1 MKIIEIINYFE
12 QIIPLDFQETYDNC
26 GLQVGNAGNELTKAL
41 ITLDITESV
50 IEEALENN
58 CNLIISHHPLIF
70 QGVKKITGSNP
81 TERILEKAL
90 KSDLCIYCAHTCLDN
105 NFSGLN
111 TFIGG
116 KLGLQHIK
124 ILEPAKN
131 ILKKLVVFCP
141 VEHAEK
147 VRNAMFS
154 AGAGH
159 IGNYDFCSFNTSG
172 AGSFRANEHAKPF
185 VGQLN
190 ELHFEQEVRIE
201 TVFPDHI
208 RSQVIQAMLQSHPYE
223 EVAYD
228 IYPMD
233 NDYANAGAGI
243 IGELQGEVAVM
254 DFINSL
260 KQIFKTACIRYNKGR
275 RQTIHKVAFC
285 GGSGSFLIKIAMKH
299 QADIIITSDVKYHE
313 FFNENIII
321 ADIGHFESE
330 YFSTELIAT
339 IITKK
344 FPTFAFLFSQKNTN
358 PVHYI

>member
-58 CNLIISHHPLIF
+58 CNLVISHHPLIF
-70 QGVKKITGSNP
+70 QGIKKITGANP

-105 NFSGLN
+105 NSGGLN
-111 TFIGG
+111 TFIAG
-116 KLGLQHIK
+116 KLGLQNIK

-147 VRNAMFS
+147 VRNTMFS

-159 IGNYDFCSFNTSG
+159 IGNYDSCSFNTSG
-172 AGSFRANEHAKPF
+172 EGSFRANEHANPF
-185 VGQLN
+185 VGQLK
-190 ELHFEQEVRIE
+190 ELHFEHEVRIE
-201 TVFPDHI
+201 TIFPDHI

-243 IGELQGEVAVM
+243 IGELHDEVAAT
-254 DFINSL
+254 DFMVSL
-260 KQIFKTACIRYNKGR
+260 KQLFRTACIRHNKGR
-275 RQTIHKVAFC
+275 RQTIKKIAFC
-285 GGSGSFLIKIAMKH
+285 GGSGSFLIKTAMKH

-344 FPTFAFLFSQKNTN
+344 FPTFAFLFSQRNTN
-358 PVHYI
+358 PVQYI

>member
-70 QGVKKITGSNP
+70 QGVKKITGANP

-90 KSDLCIYCAHTCLDN
+90 KSGLCIYCAHTCLDN
-105 NFSGLN
+105 NSSGLN
-111 TFIGG
+111 TFIAG
-116 KLGLQHIK
+116 KLCLQNIK

-159 IGNYDFCSFNTSG
+159 IGNYDSCSFNTSG

-208 RSQVIQAMLQSHPYE
+208 RSLVIQAMLQSHPYE

-243 IGELQGEVAVM
+243 IGELQGEVAAM
-254 DFINSL
+254 DFMVSL
-260 KQIFKTACIRYNKGR
+260 KQLFNAASIRHNKGR
-275 RQTIHKVAFC
+275 RQTIKKVAFC
-285 GGSGSFLIKIAMKH
+285 GGSGSFLIKTAMKH

-344 FPTFAFLFSQKNTN
+344 FPTFAFLFSQRNTN
-358 PVHYI
+358 PVQYI